1 MKKRWLQKAVTPISR
16 NRVKRDG
23 GGASD
28 TCLLFKSLNK
38 GSVVEFTIVLSM
50 NLY

>member
-16 NRVKRDG
+16 NGVKRG